1 MTALAVDAQTRKL
14 AWTGLQFQ
22 VIQGQPPDLTH
33 AQAAIQ
39 HQAEHGTVARIGDGG
54 EQSYQ
59 VNVGNVTRQML
70 AEAGGV
76 QARPNR
82 VGRRVVGFQ
91 GQEVVEDAQ
100 AGEAAIERGAG
111 MAEAFT
117 VGDIAG
123 YVLGRDSGRLLAGP
137 GEEELEIAEVM
148 LGGGG
153 VRTAGAQ
160 PGGEP
165 IQLGGHARLL

>member
-91 GQEVVEDAQ
+91 GQEMIKDAQ
-100 AGEAAIERGAG
+100 AGEAAVERGAG
-111 MAEAFT
+111 MAEALK
-117 VGDIAG
+117 VGEVAG
-123 YVLGRDSGRLLAGP
+123 HILGRDGGRLHDDRDCTRFELP
-137 GEEELEIAEVM
+137 GKYY
-148 LGGGG
+148 GD
-153 VRTAGAQ
+153 
-160 PGGEP
+160 
-165 IQLGGHARLL
+165 QLGRLKTTSSWDHNSM